1 MLTQIDL
8 ALRSY
13 SIERQGWVSASAR
26 LLWAARLVAAAA
38 RRKAIVLVLGMSHRS
53 RHQCTVSRSSRPL
66 KKKCGRAY
74 ANPAMQ
80 AAKFEFVL
88 NLKTAKAL
96 GIDGPRLP
104 RHVLCNGLPDIEV
117 SEDCGHHCALRP
129 RALINCSMF

>member
-1 MLTQIDL
+1 M
-8 ALRSY
+8 
-13 SIERQGWVSASAR
+13 
-26 LLWAARLVAAAA
+26 
-38 RRKAIVLVLGMSHRS
+38 
-53 RHQCTVSRSSRPL
+53 SRSSRPL
-66 KKKCGRAY
+66 KKNCGRAY

-88 NLKTAKAL
+88 NLKTVKVL

-104 RHVLCNGLPDIEV
+104 HHVLCNGLPDIDV